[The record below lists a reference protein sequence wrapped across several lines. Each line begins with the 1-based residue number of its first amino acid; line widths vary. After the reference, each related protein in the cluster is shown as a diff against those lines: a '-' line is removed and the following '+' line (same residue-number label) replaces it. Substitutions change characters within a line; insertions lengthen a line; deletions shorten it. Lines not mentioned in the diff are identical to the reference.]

1 MRGRKYPGRRQKDS
15 GYRKYSLKKKIVFGF
30 SASLIVLLLVF
41 GCVRYQPKPVL
52 ASRTLDDFEARTL
65 NAPEIT
71 EFFRARPGVGA
82 WPPASWDLK
91 SLTLAA
97 LFYHPDMDV
106 ARAQWGVAEAGRIT
120 AGERPNPAASVLM
133 GYNTTTSVS
142 EVSPWIPE
150 AALDIPIETAGK
162 RGYRIAQA
170 KHLSEAARLNI
181 LSAAWDVRSR
191 LRRTFLNLYAARE
204 SETLLALQR
213 DILSESLRILEAQLA
228 AGEAS
233 PYDVTQTRIAFD
245 NAKLAALDAAQETI
259 QAHVRLAGALGVPEK
274 ALDGI
279 SLSFDGLSA
288 TTAELPGPEI
298 RRRALTTRTDI
309 LGGLSEYEA
318 AQSALRL
325 EIAKQ
330 IPDFNLGPN
339 YQFDQTENKWT
350 IGLSLILPLL
360 SRNKGPIAEA
370 DARRTEAAARF
381 LALQT
386 QVIGD
391 LDAAVAACRSAV
403 EKARAADD
411 ILAGLKTQEAAAAAR
426 FELGEISKLE
436 LFGLRMELASGALAR
451 LDALVKAQQAIGE
464 LENVLQSPLD
474 MNEWVIGSPGKTISP
489 AKERKD
495 E

>member
-1 MRGRKYPGRRQKDS
+1 M
-15 GYRKYSLKKKIVFGF
+15 KKKTVCAF
-30 SASLIVLLLVF
+30 SAALLALFLVF

-65 NAPEIT
+65 DAPEIS
-71 EFFRARPGVGA
+71 EFFRARPETEP
-82 WPPASWDLK
+82 WPPAVWDLK
-91 SLTLAA
+91 ALTLAA

-106 ARAQWGVAEAGRIT
+106 ARAQWGVAEAGKIT
-120 AGERPNPAASVLM
+120 AGERPNPTVSVLM
-133 GYNTTTSVS
+133 GYNVTTPAS
-142 EVSPWIPE
+142 EASPWIPE

-162 RGYRIAQA
+162 RGYRIDQA
-170 KHLSEAARLNI
+170 RHVSEAARLNI
-181 LSAAWDVRSR
+181 LSTAWEVRSR
-191 LRRTFLNLYAARE
+191 LRQTFLDLYAARE

-213 DILSESLRILEAQLA
+213 EILSESLRILEAQLA

-233 PYDVTQTRIAFD
+233 PYDVTQARIAFD
-245 NAKLAALDAAQETI
+245 NAKLAALGASQQTI

-274 ALDGI
+274 ALAGI
-279 SLSFDGLSA
+279 ALSFDGLSEA
-288 TTAELPGPEI
+288 KAELPDPEM

-309 LGGLSEYEA
+309 LGGLAEYEA

-330 IPDFNLGPN
+330 YPDIALGPN
-339 YQFDQTENKWT
+339 YQFDQTDSKWT
-350 IGLSLILPLL
+350 LGLSLILPLL

-370 DARRTEAAARF
+370 DARRTEVASRF

-386 QVIGD
+386 QVLGD

-411 ILAGLKTQEAAAAAR
+411 ILAGLKKQEAAAQAR
-426 FELGEISKLE
+426 YALGDISKLE
-436 LFGLRMELASGALAR
+436 LFGLRMELASVALAR
-451 LDALVKAQQAIGE
+451 LDALVKAQQAIGD
-464 LENVLQSPLD
+464 LENILQSPLD
-474 MNEWVIGSPGKTISP
+474 MNEWVMDAPGQKRGP
-489 AKERKD
+489 VKERKD